1 MGQSAEELR
10 RGIAETRDDLG
21 TTVDAISDHVSPA
34 RVIERRKEKL
44 ASRWHSTKESVM
56 GNASDLHASIG
67 SANDSASEAVGNIPH
82 QVAAQA
88 KGQPLVAGAVAFG
101 LGFLAAAAFPGT
113 PAEGQLAQRVQDMA
127 QPAVDQLKESGQE
140 AVSALKEPALE
151 GAQHLKDAVAESAD
165 QVRHAA
171 DEAVGHAKDTAS
183 QGGQQVG
190 DQVKQSAQE
199 IRPTK

>member
-34 RVIERRKEKL
+34 RAIERRKNKL
-44 ASRWHSTKESVM
+44 AARWHSTKESVM
-56 GNASDLHASIG
+56 GNASDLQASIG
-67 SANDSASEAVGNIPH
+67 SAGESASGSVGHIPQ
-82 QVAAQA
+82 QVAAQT

-113 PAEGQLAQRVQDMA
+113 REEGQIVERVQDMA
-127 QPAVDQLKESGQE
+127 QPAVDQLKESSQE

-151 GAQHLKDAVAESAD
+151 GAQQFKDAAVQSAD

-171 DEAVGHAKDTAS
+171 DDAVGQAKAAAA
-183 QGGQQVG
+183 QGTEQVS
-190 DQVKQSAQE
+190 DQVKQSTQE
-199 IRPTK
+199 IRPTN